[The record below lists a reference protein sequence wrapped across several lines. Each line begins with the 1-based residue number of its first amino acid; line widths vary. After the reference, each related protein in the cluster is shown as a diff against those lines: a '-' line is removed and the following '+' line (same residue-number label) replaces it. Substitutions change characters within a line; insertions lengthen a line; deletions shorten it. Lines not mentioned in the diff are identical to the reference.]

1 MAKERI
7 HWVDVAK
14 GILILLLIIHHF
26 KPAFKL
32 NEIPLDNYK
41 FVTSWQFVFTS
52 FFMQAFLFMSGY
64 CSNFNKEVKPFVLS
78 LFKQLILPFV
88 FFEFLTCIYWSFD
101 NGMSLNNLYYYWLN
115 SNGTHYWF
123 LNALIL
129 AKLYIFVIVNSKYLS
144 NNVYLFLSS
153 FCFLV
158 ISIVLNDLDF
168 GTNFLCI
175 RQSLGA
181 VFFVVLGYIAKLK
194 NDVFEKT
201 LKLGGVF
208 PCLLIV
214 LAVLGH
220 RPPAYTARIGVTMMT
235 LIAFVFTSTSGIL
248 CFLWLCKHIGKQVF
262 FEYFG
267 RNSLIVY
274 CVHFI
279 PLTIILSSMYKYMEP
294 QSIIQRGLFVS
305 LAYIAEVIL
314 CSVLIEVFNKRPFK
328 WIVGKF

>member
-26 KPAFKL
+26 RPAFKL
-32 NEIPLDNYK
+32 DEISLADYG

-52 FFMQAFLFMSGY
+52 FFMQAFFFMSGY
-64 CSNFNKEVKPFVLS
+64 CSNFNKEAKTFVLS
-78 LFKQLILPFV
+78 LFKQLILPFI
-88 FFEFLTCIYWSFD
+88 FFELLTCIYWSSS
-101 NGMSLNNLYYYWLN
+101 NELSVKNVYQYWVN

-129 AKLYIFVIVNSKYLS
+129 AKLYLYVIVNSKYLS
-144 NNVYLFLSS
+144 NNVFLLLSS

-194 NDVFEKT
+194 NEVFEKT
-201 LKLGGVF
+201 LKLGR
-208 PCLLIV
+208 LSENSD
-214 LAVLGH
+214 
-220 RPPAYTARIGVTMMT
+220 
-235 LIAFVFTSTSGIL
+235 IAI
-248 CFLWLCKHIGKQVF
+248 
-262 FEYFG
+262 
-267 RNSLIVY
+267 
-274 CVHFI
+274 
-279 PLTIILSSMYKYMEP
+279 
-294 QSIIQRGLFVS
+294 
-305 LAYIAEVIL
+305 
-314 CSVLIEVFNKRPFK
+314 
-328 WIVGKF
+328 